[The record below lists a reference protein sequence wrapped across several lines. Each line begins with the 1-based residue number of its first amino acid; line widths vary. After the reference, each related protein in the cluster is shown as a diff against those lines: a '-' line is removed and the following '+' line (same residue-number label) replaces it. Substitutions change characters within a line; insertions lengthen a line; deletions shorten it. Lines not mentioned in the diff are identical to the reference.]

1 MTHLDTSFLI
11 RALLAGSPEDIALRR
26 WLRRG
31 EALGISSIAWAEF
44 LCGPRDPSHD
54 RFARRVL
61 GEPVAFT
68 AEDAAWAAEYFAR
81 SGRRRGTLADCMIA
95 AVAVREGAALATAN
109 PSDFVRLRDSG
120 LVLMDLAT

>member
-11 RALLAGSPEDIALRR
+11 RALLAGSPEDAALRR

-31 EALGISSIAWAEF
+31 DRLGISSVTWAEF
-44 LCGPRDPSHD
+44 LCGPREPNHD
-54 RFARRVL
+54 HFVRRVL

-68 AEDAAWAAEYFAR
+68 AEDAACAAEFFRR

-95 AVAVREGAALATAN
+95 AVAIREGAALATAN

-120 LVLMDLAT
+120 LVLMDLAA